1 MWESTGNME
10 ELARSKPIHRGDT
23 VVVGRRATRTSANV
37 NVEDDQNVAL
47 TILWV
52 SSRRNGVCKQS
63 RCGAYSNIRV
73 MTERRRC
80 GVSCLSTL
88 CEIINQ
94 KLTNNALDLFLPP
107 AQPQQHK
114 RQNRKYADV
123 YKPKGTLRLPLA
135 LVVAAHTICA
145 LPAMSESPKDVFMN
159 CCTSKQRNTKNAT
172 HTCSCWI
179 IQPRSYTAAAWRW
192 KKLNKCEQGMV
203 LRSVACIWILK

>member
-1 MWESTGNME
+1 MRESTGNME

-94 KLTNNALDLFLPP
+94 KLTNNALDLFLP

-135 LVVAAHTICA
+135 LVVAAITHNMRAASDEREPQGCVHELLHVSV
-145 LPAMSESPKDVFMN
+145 LPTHRNSETQK
-159 CCTSKQRNTKNAT
+159 T
-172 HTCSCWI
+172 
-179 IQPRSYTAAAWRW
+179 PRTR
-192 KKLNKCEQGMV
+192 V
-203 LRSVACIWILK
+203 LVG